1 MPKVKIIYN
10 REGCIGAG
18 SCCVVCP
25 KYWKMGD
32 DNKANLLGSKKNE
45 ETKNYELEIEV
56 DEKDFA
62 CLKESANS
70 CPVQVIKFIE

>member
-1 MPKVKIIYN
+1 
-10 REGCIGAG
+10 
-18 SCCVVCP
+18 
-25 KYWKMGD
+25 MGD

-45 ETKNYELEIEV
+45 ETRNYEFEIEV
-56 DEKDFA
+56 GEKDFA